1 MKGTALMLLTFSG
14 IVQAVDSGERRIIAG
29 KIAPYGEVGNTS
41 AGRVVFAPNSIS
53 AENPNKIKL
62 LMSHDNTKPVGRMKS
77 INSTSDGLYASF
89 KISSSMPGDT
99 AILLAQEQ
107 LMDGLSVG
115 VEVTASEPKDNY
127 LLVTAATLREVSLV
141 ESAAFT
147 SAAVQSI
154 AAAAGDMP
162 VTPVEAAS
170 TKVTTTNTVINSTT
184 TETETETESEAAV
197 TTAPEEN
204 APEATDALEQA
215 APTVEAAR
223 KIIMPSA
230 LNSQR
235 VRHDITSMGA
245 YTARKV
251 KASLGDEE
259 SRLFVTAADDFSS
272 AGLGFT
278 PTQYLQSI
286 VSTQGNFGRPAF
298 ECVDRQT
305 VPASGMT
312 INRPKFTTYPTV
324 TVEAEGGAVSNTDA
338 VSEYLTSSISKYSGM
353 QTLSIELLERSDPG
367 FYDAITNEL
376 TNNYL
381 KVTDAAV
388 IAALTA
394 GGTQATAVAATSAGI
409 ISYISTEAP
418 LAYTN
423 SSYFAKNYLAGSSQ
437 WSLLLGATD
446 STGRPIYSAANPM
459 NNGGNAA
466 TTSAKG
472 NVMGLDLFVDRN
484 VVSTTIDESAFII
497 APEAFTVFESPTAY
511 MSVNVVSNLQV
522 QIAIYGYMATMV
534 NIAGGI
540 RRFNLT

>member
-1 MKGTALMLLTFSG
+1 MEGLALMILTFSG
-14 IVQAVDSGERRIIAG
+14 VVQAVDSGERRIIAG

-53 AENPNKIKL
+53 AANPDKIKL
-62 LMSHDNTKPVGRMKS
+62 LMSHDNTKPVGRMKT
-77 INSTSDGLYASF
+77 INSASDGLYASF
-89 KISSSMPGDT
+89 KISSSSRGND
-99 AILLAQEQ
+99 AILLAQEA

-115 VEVTASEPKDNY
+115 VEVIASEPKDNY

-141 ESAAFT
+141 ESAAFS
-147 SAAVQSI
+147 SAAVQTI
-154 AAAAGDMP
+154 AAQAGEMPLDAAMSQ
-162 VTPVEAAS
+162 S

-197 TTAPEEN
+197 TTAPESN
-204 APEATDALEQA
+204 APEAPVAAEQA

-223 KIIMPSA
+223 PIIMPSA

-338 VSEYLTSSISKYSGM
+338 VSEYLTSTISKYSGM

-418 LAYTN
+418 AAYTN

-459 NNGGNAA
+459 NNGGNST

-472 NVMGLDLFVDRN
+472 NVMGLDLYVDRN